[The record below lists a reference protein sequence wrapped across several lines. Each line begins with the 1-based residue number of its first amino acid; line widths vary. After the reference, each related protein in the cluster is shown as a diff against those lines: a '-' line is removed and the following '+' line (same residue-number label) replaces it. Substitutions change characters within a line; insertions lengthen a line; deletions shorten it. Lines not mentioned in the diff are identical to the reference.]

1 MFSKDYEL
9 YSEGADLSNIQEAE
23 GYDNFDSI
31 VRIVSENYENQ
42 IMIEEYMNRCDAKER
57 RMIAEG
63 ASQEEIDAFV
73 ETSVGGVYTYLKG
86 VMQRFWAKIKAFFT
100 KMIRKVKIYMA
111 KRLINKYRE
120 NKSKIDKYFKK
131 IGGYSENEKAYMLN
145 NFCAARAIGEVKCSF
160 GDILKL
166 ILGDTSKINLK
177 DVNKLVFG
185 VANEDFREVEYT
197 IHSSWFEEP
206 TNYNLKSDKAG
217 RAKVLETIKLFC
229 SDESQASLKGLL
241 AGIERYTKKV
251 IEALSKRS
259 ELKGDAE
266 LNKSINK
273 KVSIFNNALTR
284 LSSLYFKEHMFGV
297 SQASKA
303 VNFILSKYSVVVA
316 ANESY
321 SFDDADVIND
331 GIEII

>member
-57 RMIAEG
+57 RMISEG

-73 ETSVGGVYTYLKG
+73 ETSVGGVYSYLKG

-145 NFCAARAIGEVKCSF
+145 NFCAVKNIADTKSNF
-160 GDILKL
+160 PELLKM
-166 ILGDTSKINLK
+166 ILGDTSKLNLK

-185 VANEDFREVEYT
+185 VASEDSREVEYT
-197 IHSSWFEEP
+197 MHSAWYEEP
-206 TNYNLKSDKAG
+206 TNYNLKNDKAG
-217 RAKVLETIKLFC
+217 RTKVLETIKKFC
-229 SDESQASLKGLL
+229 SDQSQAELTGLL
-241 AGIERYTKKV
+241 ASIERYTKKI
-251 IEALSKRS
+251 IEALTKRS
-259 ELKGDAE
+259 EIKGDAE

-273 KVSIFNNALTR
+273 KISTVNTALTK
-284 LSSLYFKEHMFGV
+284 LSSMYFKEHMFGV

-321 SFDDADVIND
+321 SFDDIDSFD
-331 GIEII
+331 GGIEII